1 MNNET
6 REILLIL
13 AEESSEVIK
22 EVSKIMRFG
31 PDQCKPG
38 SNETNIQALE
48 QELGDLQA
56 MIELLLDNNIGVTTT
71 GLDQAKKKKFKK
83 LKKWSNLTINK

>member
-38 SNETNIQALE
+38 TDETNIQALE

-56 MIELLLDNNIGVTTT
+56 MIELLLDNNIGITTA
-71 GLDQAKKKKFKK
+71 GLDEAKKKKFKK

>member
-1 MNNET
+1 
-6 REILLIL
+6 
-13 AEESSEVIK
+13 
-22 EVSKIMRFG
+22 MRFG

-56 MIELLLDNNIGVTTT
+56 MIELLLDNNIGVTTA
-71 GLDQAKKKKFKK
+71 GLIEAKKKKFKK

>member
-1 MNNET
+1 MNEDT

-56 MIELLLDNNIGVTTT
+56 MIELLLDNNIGVTTA
-71 GLDQAKKKKFKK
+71 GLDEAKKKKFKK

>member
-13 AEESSEVIK
+13 AEEASEVIK
-22 EVSKIMRFG
+22 EVAKIMRFG

-38 SNETNIQALE
+38 SDETNIQALE

-56 MIELLLDNNIGVTTT
+56 MIELLLDNNVGVTSD
-71 GLDQAKKKKFKK
+71 GLAEAKKKKFKK
-83 LKKWSNLTINK
+83 LKRWSNLTINK

>member
-13 AEESSEVIK
+13 AEEASEVIK

-56 MIELLLDNNIGVTTT
+56 MIELLLDNNIGVTTA
-71 GLDQAKKKKFKK
+71 GLDEAKKKKFKK
-83 LKKWSNLTINK
+83 LKRWSNLIINK

>member
-56 MIELLLDNNIGVTTT
+56 MIELLLDNNIGVTTA
-71 GLDQAKKKKFKK
+71 GLDEAKKKKFKK

>member
-71 GLDQAKKKKFKK
+71 GLDEAKKKKFKK

>member
-38 SNETNIQALE
+38 SDETNIQALE

-56 MIELLLDNNIGVTTT
+56 MIELLLDNNIGVTIT